1 MSHANAELEQALQAL
16 RESIPS
22 VVPGVHTERGVY
34 YSKDLAVQI
43 AAQYAEGRSLH
54 KISQVPGMPAYA
66 TLQDWAK
73 YKPEFREALSAMRE
87 IRALHFEDAAIEAAE
102 GVECPA
108 DVPAARLKA
117 EMYWKAAEV
126 NDPARYGKKVTH
138 AGDASNPIKI
148 VVHTGWTEPLN
159 EFQKSPELG
168 ADGLIIRPSKPVIEI
183 KPEKEVD
190 NGKSI
195 ENEVGQ
201 RPKLPSEPRP
211 GEHAGDPRVPT
222 TVGPSDVVCSSDDV
236 YSERGR
242 ALQAEF

>member
-1 MSHANAELEQALQAL
+1 MSNVNAELEAALQAL

-22 VVPGVHTERGVY
+22 VGPSVHTGQDVY

-43 AAQYAEGRSLH
+43 AALYAEGRSLYS
-54 KISQVPGMPAYA
+54 ISQMSGMPAYA

-73 YKPEFREALSAMRE
+73 YKTEFREALSAMRE
-87 IRALHFEDAAIEAAE
+87 IRALHFEDAAIAAAE
-102 GVECPA
+102 SAGHPA

-117 EMYWKAAEV
+117 ETYWKAAEV

-168 ADGLIIRPSKPVIEI
+168 ADGLIIRPPQPVIEV
-183 KPEKEVD
+183 KAEPQKEEAKD
-190 NGKSI
+190 EQREPPRTESA
-195 ENEVGQ
+195 GQ
-201 RPKLPSEPRP
+201 ATDRGDSNVQPRSD
-211 GEHAGDPRVPT
+211 AR
-222 TVGPSDVVCSSDDV
+222 VGPSDVICSSDDV
-236 YSERGR
+236 YSERSP
-242 ALQAEF
+242 ALPPKL